1 MALKSKLNVGMIII
15 KMECETK
22 LEKKELYKTMGE
34 RLREYRKKMNYTQE
48 QVAELLDMSLTY
60 YGKIERGING
70 LSIEK
75 LALAHE
81 KLDIDIAYLLTG
93 EKKTELTFDGLLQEC
108 PREKRYEMEQLIKY
122 AINLV
127 K

>member
-1 MALKSKLNVGMIII
+1 
-15 KMECETK
+15 MEK
-22 LEKKELYKTMGE
+22 RELYKEMGE
-34 RLREYRKKMNYTQE
+34 RLREYRKKLNYTQE
-48 QVAELLDMSLTY
+48 QTAELLDMSLTY

-75 LALAHE
+75 LLLAHE
-81 KLDIDIAYLLTG
+81 KLGVDISYLLTG
-93 EKKTELTFDGLLQEC
+93 EKKTEMTFDGLLQDC

-122 AINLV
+122 AMSLV

>member
-1 MALKSKLNVGMIII
+1 
-15 KMECETK
+15 MECEAK
-22 LEKKELYKTMGE
+22 LEKRELYKMMGE
-34 RLREYRKKMNYTQE
+34 RLRDYRKKLNYTQE

-60 YGKIERGING
+60 YGKVERGING

-75 LALAHE
+75 LLLAHE
-81 KLDIDIAYLLTG
+81 KMGVDISYLLTG
-93 EKKTELTFDGLLQEC
+93 EKKPEITFEGLLQDC

-122 AINLV
+122 AMSLV